1 MSKAWF
7 PGISKSWFKDYELLI
22 KDQEIGKVIF
32 LNLMKT
38 DNYISLFLFLFNRR
52 LAEAL
57 NIENPDLSP
66 EVTVRFSPFLR
77 AEAK

>member
-1 MSKAWF
+1 MQ
-7 PGISKSWFKDYELLI
+7 ILIQRLLLI
-22 KDQEIGKVIF
+22 KDQETGKVIF
-32 LNLMKT
+32 LDVIKIDLL
-38 DNYISLFLFLFNRR
+38 LFLFLFNRR

-66 EVTVRFSPFLR
+66 EVTIRFSPFLL

>member
-1 MSKAWF
+1 
-7 PGISKSWFKDYELLI
+7 
-22 KDQEIGKVIF
+22 
-32 LNLMKT
+32 MKT
-38 DNYISLFLFLFNRR
+38 DNYILLFLFLFNRR

>member
-1 MSKAWF
+1 
-7 PGISKSWFKDYELLI
+7 
-22 KDQEIGKVIF
+22 
-32 LNLMKT
+32 MKT
-38 DNYISLFLFLFNRR
+38 DNYILLFLFLFNRR

-66 EVTVRFSPFLR
+66 EVTIRFSPFLL